1 MKKYLVLLTTTLF
14 TTALLAQRGKDG
26 NKTVA
31 AASTL
36 VNEYT
41 TLITDAN
48 AGQST
53 IAVASNT
60 LSGVFAA
67 PLAKGD
73 LILIIQMQGATI
85 DFAPDDNTYGAI
97 TNYNNAGN
105 NELAEVLSVS
115 GTQQITLLCGLK
127 NSYTATGHVQV
138 VRVPR
143 YNTLTINSGADI
155 SCPTWDGTKGGVVA
169 IEVLG
174 QTTINGKILATGKG
188 FRSGKANEN
197 EATFGVTGS
206 RSGFASYGGEK
217 GEGIAG
223 YVTDYDTMNGRYSF
237 GAPANGGGGGNGH
250 NAGGG
255 GGANAG
261 DINVWTGKGNPD
273 LSTANWAQA
282 WDLEGNNFS
291 TSTSSGGGKGGY
303 TFSSNNQNALT
314 TPLYTSAWGGDWRNN
329 VGGRGGRPLDYSTGH
344 LFLGGGGGAGDQND
358 GTGGDGGNGGGLIYL
373 VSFGNV
379 SGTGAIE
386 SNGAAGENS
395 GAGITQGQDGA
406 GGGGAGGTIIVNA
419 KGQITTI
426 SITANGGE
434 GGDLLKIVGNDC
446 YGPGGG
452 GGGGY
457 IATTATNVSKSAA
470 GGTNGTTTVV
480 TMSEFPANGAT
491 KGSTGNTA
499 GIVSLFDITA
509 NGDTACAG
517 QTVTLTA
524 LVSGTAPVG
533 YTVDWRDDTGNIVG
547 NGESIQYTFNTPQ
560 TLYVNTCPGWFSIP
574 VALVGGT
581 EPTAAFAY
589 ADSGGFNAHFFNNS
603 TNATSYNWNF
613 GDGNTST
620 NAAPVHDYASE
631 GTYTVTLIAINP
643 CGADTFTANVTVI
656 KVSLNENAPQQL
668 TIISG
673 NSPNTYYLQGINT
686 TCTEVN
692 YSVTDLSGRILAQ
705 KQLFNSNALL
715 GPIDLASYSQGLYV
729 VSFNCN
735 SKLFYGKL
743 LVK

>member
-1 MKKYLVLLTTTLF
+1 MKKYLVLLTATLF
-14 TTALLAQRGKDG
+14 STALLAQRGKDG
-26 NKTVA
+26 NKIVS
-31 AASTL
+31 AASTV

-41 TLITDAN
+41 TLTADAI
-48 AGQST
+48 AGQNT
-53 IAVASNT
+53 ITVASNT
-60 LSGVFAA
+60 LSGVFTS

-85 DFAPDDNTYGAI
+85 NFAPDDNSYGAI

-138 VRVPR
+138 VRIPR
-143 YNTLTINSGADI
+143 YNTLTINSGADVT
-155 SCPTWDGTKGGVVA
+155 CPTWDGSKGGVVA
-169 IEVLG
+169 VEVLG
-174 QTTINGKILATGKG
+174 NTTIAGKIQATGKG

-223 YVTDYDTMNGRYSF
+223 YVTDYDAMNGRYSF

-273 LSTANWAQA
+273 LSTASWAQA
-282 WDLEGNNFS
+282 WDLEGNSFS

-329 VGGRGGRPLDYSTGH
+329 VGGHGGRPLDYSAGR

-358 GTGGDGGNGGGLIYL
+358 GTGGDGGNGGGLIYF
-373 VSFGNV
+373 VSFGDV
-379 SGTGAIE
+379 TGTGIFEA
-386 SNGAAGENS
+386 NGAAGENS
-395 GAGITQGQDGA
+395 GAGITQGQDGG

-419 KGQITTI
+419 KGQISTV
-426 SITANGGE
+426 SINANGGE
-434 GGDLLKIVGNDC
+434 GGDLLKIIGNDS

-457 IATTATNVSKSAA
+457 IATTNTSVTKSVA

-480 TMSEFPANGAT
+480 TMSEFPPSGAT
-491 KGSTGNTA
+491 KGGAGNTA
-499 GIVSLFDITA
+499 GSLSSFDIIA

-517 QTVTLTA
+517 QAITLTA
-524 LVSGTAPVG
+524 AVSGNAPAG
-533 YTVDWRDDTGNIVG
+533 YSIEWHNANGDVLGTGDTLN
-547 NGESIQYTFNTPQ
+547 YAFNTAE
-560 TLYVNTCPGWFSIP
+560 TIYVNTCPGWFSTP
-574 VALVGGT
+574 VVLVGGT
-581 EPTAAFAY
+581 SPSAAFAY
-589 ADSGGFNAHFFNNS
+589 ADSGGFTAYFFNNS
-603 TNATSYNWNF
+603 TNATAYSWDF

-643 CGADTFTANVTVI
+643 CGADTFTTNVTVI
-656 KVSLNENAPQQL
+656 KVGLNENAPQEL
-668 TIISG
+668 KIIVG

-686 TCTEVN
+686 TCAEVN
-692 YSVTDLSGRILAQ
+692 YNITDLSGRTLAQ
-705 KQLFNSNALL
+705 KQLFNNVIL
-715 GPIDLASYSQGLYV
+715 GPIDLSGYSKGLYII
-729 VSFNCN
+729 SFNCN
-735 SKLFYGKL
+735 GKLFYGKL
-743 LVK
+743 LAK